1 MSPFQVIWKTQ
12 EEINVEQE
20 NFILKIRSLYNQFTK
35 VEKKVADYVLQH
47 PDEVVY
53 MSINDLADACQ
64 AGETSVYRF
73 CRDLGVE
80 GYQDFK
86 MKLSLSISKNKLG
99 SMDEPTGNVTREDSI
114 SVLAQKTAQTLTN
127 TIAETLS
134 SFSESEFLRT
144 IEMIEEAENFYFF
157 GIGDSLLT
165 AMEAS
170 NTFMRVTKK
179 VHCLSDPHLQAMTAS
194 MMTSRDLVIAISY
207 SGSTK
212 DTVHAV
218 KLAKEA
224 GAKIACITRF
234 IKSPLTVYADAV
246 LLCGS
251 NEGPLQAGSTSGKI
265 SQLFLVDLLFSEYYR
280 RTYTESKENIKKT
293 SRSVLDKLY

>member
-1 MSPFQVIWKTQ
+1 M
-12 EEINVEQE
+12 EQE

-293 SRSVLDKLY
+293 SSSVLDKLY